1 MFSGVGIQWHGAKS
15 RQAPAIVVAA
25 STAMVACVDPDA
37 GGGGG
42 ELDGVGLVSAP
53 GQFGG
58 LLGAD
63 RFGGGC
69 VVGDLCEPAAADVAV
84 RGGA

>member
-1 MFSGVGIQWHGAKS
+1 M
-15 RQAPAIVVAA
+15 VAA
-25 STAMVACVDPDA
+25 STAMVAGVDPDA
-37 GGGGG
+37 GSGGG
-42 ELDGVGLVSAP
+42 ELDGVGPVSAP

-63 RFGGGC
+63 RVGGGC
-69 VVGDLCEPAAADVAV
+69 VVGDLCEPAAADVAL